1 MKDMAVEEV
10 RARRRRL
17 LKERY
22 GGSVDRLVQSA
33 IDGQRLHPLRVVNL
47 RRRGSVRAVA

>member
-1 MKDMAVEEV
+1 MRDLAVEEV

-22 GGSVDRLVQSA
+22 GGSVDRMIQAA
-33 IDGQRLHPLRVVNL
+33 IENQRLRSHRVVNL
-47 RRRGSVRAVA
+47 RQRAPAKAVA

>member
-1 MKDMAVEEV
+1 MKDIAVEEV

-22 GGSVDRLVQSA
+22 GGSVDRLVQAAMES
-33 IDGQRLHPLRVVNL
+33 QRLHPLRVINM
-47 RRRGSVRAVA
+47 RRRASARAVA

>member
-17 LKERY
+17 LQERY
-22 GGSVDRLVQSA
+22 GGSVDRLIQAA
-33 IDGQRLHPLRVVNL
+33 IEGQRQRPLRVINL
-47 RRRGSVRAVA
+47 RKRASARAVA

>member
-1 MKDMAVEEV
+1 MKDIAVEEV

-22 GGSVDRLVQSA
+22 GGSVDRLIQAA
-33 IDGQRLHPLRVVNL
+33 IESQRMHPLNVINL
-47 RRRGSVRAVA
+47 RKRASARAVA